1 MELLVTGGAG
11 FIGSHFIRLMLE
23 KEDVS
28 ITNIDALTYA
38 GHISNTE
45 DFLANKNYRFIQAD
59 LTNALEIDRVF
70 EQQYDWIVNFAAE
83 SHVDRSIKDAA
94 IFLDTN
100 IKGTHNL
107 LEKVRTGRAKKM
119 IHVST
124 DEVYG
129 SLQQREKPFTE
140 KHPLTP
146 NNPYSASKA
155 GADLLVHSYFKTYA
169 IPVMITRCSNNYG
182 PYQHPEK
189 LIPKVIQCALHDQ
202 SIPLYGDGLNVRDWL
217 YVEDHCRAI
226 ERVMKR
232 GQYGE
237 VYNVGGRNERSNI
250 DVIQTILQFLGKD
263 EKLITYVK
271 DRQGHDRRYAI
282 DQTKIQTELQWEP
295 TYAFSEGLQK
305 TINWYAQNEEWFH
318 MMLKWCEHK

>member
-59 LTNALEIDRVF
+59 LTNAIEVDRVF
-70 EQQYDWIVNFAAE
+70 EQQYDWIVHFAAE
-83 SHVDRSIKDAA
+83 SHVDRSINDAT

-129 SLQQREKPFTE
+129 SLQQGDKPFTE
-140 KHPLTP
+140 KHPLSP

-155 GADLLVHSYFKTYA
+155 GADLLVRSYFKTYG

-182 PYQHPEK
+182 PNQHPEK

-237 VYNVGGRNERSNI
+237 VYNVGGRNERSNKE
-250 DVIQTILQFLGKD
+250 VIKAILHFLGKD
-263 EKLITYVK
+263 EHLITYVQ

-295 TYAFSEGLQK
+295 TYSFSEGLQK

-318 MMLKWCEHK
+318 TMLKWCERK